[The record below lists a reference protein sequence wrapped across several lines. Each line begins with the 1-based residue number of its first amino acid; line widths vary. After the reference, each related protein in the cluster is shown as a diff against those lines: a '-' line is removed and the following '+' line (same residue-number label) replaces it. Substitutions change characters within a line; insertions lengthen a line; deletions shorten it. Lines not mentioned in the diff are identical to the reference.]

1 MPNYNSKTPLE
12 ETFDKSNIFSKVDN
26 SNTELSFTQP
36 ERTIPAEVIPS
47 TPTKEKKKQ
56 TPQIIDNLPPEN
68 VQLTSIE
75 NTSGTHVVI
84 NAQSNKYEQLGYL
97 KAKIKADVILTN
109 VISTAGQKDNNI
121 VTVKIEGDLP

>member
-36 ERTIPAEVIPS
+36 ERTIPAEVVPATTTTS
-47 TPTKEKKKQ
+47 KEKMK

-68 VQLTSIE
+68 VQLTDLSGVATPE
-75 NTSGTHVVI
+75 NV
-84 NAQSNKYEQLGYL
+84 Q
-97 KAKIKADVILTN
+97 D
-109 VISTAGQKDNNI
+109 ISDTPL
-121 VTVKIEGDLP
+121 V

>member
-47 TPTKEKKKQ
+47 TTSTPTTKEKKK
-56 TPQIIDNLPPEN
+56 QIIDNLPPEN
-68 VQLTSIE
+68 VQLTDLSGVATPE
-75 NTSGTHVVI
+75 NV
-84 NAQSNKYEQLGYL
+84 Q
-97 KAKIKADVILTN
+97 D
-109 VISTAGQKDNNI
+109 ISDTPL
-121 VTVKIEGDLP
+121 V

>member
-36 ERTIPAEVIPS
+36 ERTIPDEVVPT
-47 TPTKEKKKQ
+47 TPTTSKEKKKQ

-68 VQLTSIE
+68 VQLTDLSGVATPE
-75 NTSGTHVVI
+75 NV
-84 NAQSNKYEQLGYL
+84 Q
-97 KAKIKADVILTN
+97 D
-109 VISTAGQKDNNI
+109 ISDTPL
-121 VTVKIEGDLP
+121 V

>member
-36 ERTIPAEVIPS
+36 ERTIPADVIPS

-56 TPQIIDNLPPEN
+56 PQIIDNLPPEN
-68 VQLTSIE
+68 VQLTDLSGVITPE
-75 NTSGTHVVI
+75 NV
-84 NAQSNKYEQLGYL
+84 Q
-97 KAKIKADVILTN
+97 D
-109 VISTAGQKDNNI
+109 ISDTPL
-121 VTVKIEGDLP
+121 V

>member
-36 ERTIPAEVIPS
+36 ERTIPDEDIPS
-47 TPTKEKKKQ
+47 TPTTKEKKKQ

-68 VQLTSIE
+68 VQLTDLSGVATPE
-75 NTSGTHVVI
+75 NV
-84 NAQSNKYEQLGYL
+84 Q
-97 KAKIKADVILTN
+97 D
-109 VISTAGQKDNNI
+109 ISDTPL
-121 VTVKIEGDLP
+121 V

>member
-47 TPTKEKKKQ
+47 TPSTPTKEKKK
-56 TPQIIDNLPPEN
+56 QIIDNLPPEN
-68 VQLTSIE
+68 VQLTDLSGVATPE
-75 NTSGTHVVI
+75 NV
-84 NAQSNKYEQLGYL
+84 Q
-97 KAKIKADVILTN
+97 D
-109 VISTAGQKDNNI
+109 ISDTPL
-121 VTVKIEGDLP
+121 V

>member
-47 TPTKEKKKQ
+47 TSTKEKKK
-56 TPQIIDNLPPEN
+56 QIIDNLPPEN
-68 VQLTSIE
+68 VQLTDLSGVITPE
-75 NTSGTHVVI
+75 NV
-84 NAQSNKYEQLGYL
+84 Q
-97 KAKIKADVILTN
+97 D
-109 VISTAGQKDNNI
+109 ISDTPL
-121 VTVKIEGDLP
+121 V

>member
-36 ERTIPAEVIPS
+36 ERTIPAEVVPATTTTS
-47 TPTKEKKKQ
+47 KEKKK

-68 VQLTSIE
+68 VQLTDLSGVATPE
-75 NTSGTHVVI
+75 NV
-84 NAQSNKYEQLGYL
+84 Q
-97 KAKIKADVILTN
+97 D
-109 VISTAGQKDNNI
+109 ISDTPL
-121 VTVKIEGDLP
+121 V

>member
-36 ERTIPAEVIPS
+36 ERTIPAEVVPTTS
-47 TPTKEKKKQ
+47 TTSKEKKKQ

-68 VQLTSIE
+68 VQLTDLSGVVTPE
-75 NTSGTHVVI
+75 NV
-84 NAQSNKYEQLGYL
+84 Q
-97 KAKIKADVILTN
+97 D
-109 VISTAGQKDNNI
+109 ISDTPL
-121 VTVKIEGDLP
+121 V

>member
-36 ERTIPAEVIPS
+36 ERTIPDEVV
-47 TPTKEKKKQ
+47 PTTLTSKEKKKQ

-68 VQLTSIE
+68 VQLTDLSGVATPE
-75 NTSGTHVVI
+75 NV
-84 NAQSNKYEQLGYL
+84 Q
-97 KAKIKADVILTN
+97 D
-109 VISTAGQKDNNI
+109 ISDTPL
-121 VTVKIEGDLP
+121 V